1 MFQRKSNA
9 ARKSRLGAS
18 VENSQTFERISRVL
32 FEHRSAR
39 EGGRE
44 GEREGERER
53 ERAKESKR
61 EKPLYKIDEENGIM
75 LTEFRPI
82 FRFYAYYIFCLFA
95 LKRSSVFFMQFF
107 A

>member
-1 MFQRKSNA
+1 MFQRKSNG
-9 ARKSRLGAS
+9 ARKNRLGAS
-18 VENSQTFERISRVL
+18 AEKSQNFERISRVL

-44 GEREGERER
+44 GERERER
-53 ERAKESKR
+53 ERAKECER

>member
-9 ARKSRLGAS
+9 ARKNRLDAS
-18 VENSQTFERISRVL
+18 VENSQTFERILRVL

-53 ERAKESKR
+53 ERESGQKRASAKSHCRKLI
-61 EKPLYKIDEENGIM
+61 KK
-75 LTEFRPI
+75 TE
-82 FRFYAYYIFCLFA
+82 
-95 LKRSSVFFMQFF
+95 
-107 A
+107 